1 MGHCLDPYLI
11 NENASPTQFCL
22 KNKFIYLDCVEWMTD
37 EYGADATE
45 SASKKILDGADTISF
60 AHFSI
65 ELVQSVNNI
74 HKFTLKDTNEC

>member
-1 MGHCLDPYLI
+1 
-11 NENASPTQFCL
+11 
-22 KNKFIYLDCVEWMTD
+22 MTD

-45 SASKKILDGADTISF
+45 SSSKKILDGADTISF

-65 ELVQSVNNI
+65 ELVQSVSNI